1 MKLGLN
7 QKNLLSVLVIII
19 GGFVFFTMA
28 FLLYALVMNVTM
40 SALKMTQNEAPP
52 IIGRLLYLFLIFLIS
67 WIVFRSRL
75 NSLIKAT
82 FLTMPLMVIL
92 VMIGIILYQQSKW
105 MITIIGAVVIC
116 GVLTY
121 LYRKKLSWQYYFS
134 TFYVVVL
141 ALYIV
146 LFNVQI

>member
-1 MKLGLN
+1 MKLGHN
-7 QKNLLSVLVIII
+7 QKNLLSVLVIIV
-19 GGFVFFTMA
+19 GGFVFFILS
-28 FLLYALVMNVTM
+28 FLLYAFVINATM
-40 SALKMTQNEAPP
+40 SVLKMTQNEAPP

-67 WIVFRSRL
+67 WFVFRSRL
-75 NSLIKAT
+75 NSLIKAA

-92 VMIGIILYQQSKW
+92 VMVGIILYQQSKW
-105 MITIIGAVVIC
+105 MITIIGAVVIY

-141 ALYIV
+141 ALYV
-146 LFNVQI
+146 MLFNVQI